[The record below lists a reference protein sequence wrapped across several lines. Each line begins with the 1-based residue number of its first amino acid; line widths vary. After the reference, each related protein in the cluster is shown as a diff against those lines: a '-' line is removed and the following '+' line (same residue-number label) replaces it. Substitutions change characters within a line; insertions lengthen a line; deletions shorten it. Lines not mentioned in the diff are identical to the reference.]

1 MQHRIATMSH
11 YLSLEEEKRSEEK
24 KKKKGKGK
32 GYFAVSAN
40 HLSNSNS
47 TSLSAQFL
55 HIIHPYIHA
64 RYPILIL
71 EASIPIK

>member
-1 MQHRIATMSH
+1 MQHRIATMFH
-11 YLSLEEEKRSEEK
+11 YLSLKKEKEGRKEEKEGEE
-24 KKKKGKGK
+24 KGK

-40 HLSNSNS
+40 HP
-47 TSLSAQFL
+47 SAQFL